1 MGVCLC
7 VPYENN
13 LPNFFLLVEYMYFWN
28 FLTNVEELVCA
39 SAFRFLGEKRTTSAR
54 LYISYCYLWRTLAN
68 QQINSLYVIRYSS
81 YLATQIC
88 LHFIKLWNTIIHK
101 ANYAARTWEVIV
113 MWVMHADEKLCFVVA
128 NRFLFCFWGFPKRTI
143 FTPFLVHLI
152 L

>member
-1 MGVCLC
+1 MFDLVLARLWGFVSVYLTKIIC
-7 VPYENN
+7 PI
-13 LPNFFLLVEYMYFWN
+13 FFYSSNTVMYFWN

-39 SAFRFLGEKRTTSAR
+39 SAFRLLGEKRTTSAR

-101 ANYAARTWEVIV
+101 ANYAARTWGVIV
-113 MWVMHADEKLCFVVA
+113 MWVMHADERSCVL
-128 NRFLFCFWGFPKRTI
+128 L
-143 FTPFLVHLI
+143 
-152 L
+152 